1 MPARSGRPLLV
12 LIDANGLVYRAFY
25 ALPYFTTSDGQPT
38 NAVYGFTTMLL
49 KVLEEESPEYVAVAF
64 DRPGPTF
71 RHEAYAEYKAT
82 RRKMPDDLR
91 PQVGLAKE
99 VVEALQLPVFEVAG
113 FEADDVIGALARQ
126 AEAQGIDVLIV
137 TGDLDALQLVSPHT
151 RVMMTSRG
159 ITETTIYDEAAVRE
173 RFGIAPPQIPDLKS
187 LKGDTTD
194 NIPGVPGVGEKTA
207 SRLLSQYGSV
217 EALLNGVGDIREA
230 KLRERL
236 REHREQILTSKH
248 LATIVTDLDNVRL
261 DLEFL
266 RRRPPDRDQVKE
278 LFTTLEFKTLLE
290 RLGVEAP
297 APQSRGT
304 YRTVAADAL
313 PPLLAE
319 AARLA
324 IAPVAGPGH
333 PLTAELRGLAVST
346 KTGEGAYV
354 PVESGIPRALADLLE
369 RGGLPKLS
377 EDAKRD
383 RLLLEGA
390 GLHPRGFA
398 FDVSLASYLLDPGK
412 RTHTLESAS
421 WQFLGWRLGNGEA
434 AEGDALSLGRA
445 PEEAAAERADI
456 TGRLAGIL
464 EARLGERELLSLY
477 REIEMPLVDVLAR
490 METVGVAIDV
500 DALRALSVTLR
511 ERIDALTGDIYRLA
525 GTEFNIGSPKQLAF
539 VLFEKL
545 QLPPLK
551 RTKTGF
557 STDAEVL
564 EQLAP
569 QHEVVA
575 RILEHRELSKLLST
589 YVDVLPDMIDPRT
602 GRVHTTFNQTVAS
615 TGRLVTT
622 DPNLQNIPI
631 RTDVGRQI
639 RRTFVPGRPGHVLL
653 SADYDQIELR
663 VLAHITGDP
672 GLLDAFRR
680 GEDIHTVTA
689 AEVFGVAPD
698 GVTPEMRRQAKVF
711 NYGIA
716 YGISDFG
723 LASQLGIG
731 RAEAQRFMDTYFAR
745 YPRVQEYTRTTVE
758 LARRQGY
765 VTTLLNRRRY
775 LPDILSRNR
784 VIREA
789 AERNAIN
796 APIQGTAADIIK
808 IAMLRI
814 HHDLLPG
821 TSGLEMILQ
830 IHDELLFELPEALV
844 PDVAPRIREIMER
857 AYQLAAPLAVSVAC
871 GPNWQDLV
879 DVA

>member
-1 MPARSGRPLLV
+1 M

-25 ALPYFTTSDGQPT
+25 ALPYFTTSGGQPT

-49 KVLEEESPEYVAVAF
+49 KVLEEEAPDYVAVAF
-64 DRPGPTF
+64 DKPGPTF

-82 RRKMPDDLR
+82 RQKMPDDLR
-91 PQVGLAKE
+91 PQIGLAKE
-99 VVEALQLPVFEVAG
+99 VVEALQLPIFEVAG
-113 FEADDVIGALARQ
+113 FEADDVIGTLARQ
-126 AEAQGIDVLIV
+126 AEARGIEVLIV

-173 RFGIAPPQIPDLKS
+173 RFGIAPAQIPDLKS
-187 LKGDTTD
+187 LKGDPTD

-207 SRLLSQYGSV
+207 SRLLAQYPSV
-217 EALLNGVGDIREA
+217 EALLSAVCDLREA
-230 KLRERL
+230 KLRKRL
-236 REHREQILTSKH
+236 EESREQILQSKH
-248 LATIVTDLDNVRL
+248 LATIVTDLDLRL

-266 RRRPPDRDQVKE
+266 RRRPPDLDQVKE

-290 RLGVEAP
+290 RLGVGAP

-304 YRTVAADAL
+304 YRAL
-313 PPLLAE
+313 APEGLPGLLAG

-324 IAPVAGPGH
+324 VALVANGGH
-333 PLTAELRGLAVST
+333 PLTATLQGIAISPRS
-346 KTGEGAYV
+346 GEGAYV
-354 PVESGIPRALADLLE
+354 EAEGVFPRILAGLLE
-369 RGGLPKLS
+369 REDLPKLS
-377 EDAKRD
+377 QDVKRD
-383 RLLLEGA
+383 RLLLQ
-390 GLHPRGFA
+390 GLGLRPGGFA

-412 RTHTLESAS
+412 RTHTLESVA
-421 WQFLGWRLGNGEA
+421 WQYLGWRLGDG
-434 AEGDALSLGRA
+434 AEGDALAMGQSPA
-445 PEEAAAERADI
+445 EAAAEHADVI
-456 TGRLAGIL
+456 GRLAEIL
-464 EARLGERELLSLY
+464 EARLRERELLALY
-477 REIEMPLVDVLAR
+477 REIELPLVDALAR

-500 DALRALSVTLR
+500 QALRVLATTLR
-511 ERIDALTGDIYRLA
+511 DRLEALTEEIYRLA

-545 QLPPLK
+545 QLPTLK

-589 YVDVLPDMIDPRT
+589 YVDVLPGLIDPRT
-602 GRVHTTFNQTVAS
+602 GRLHTTFNQTVAS
-615 TGRLVTT
+615 TGRLITT

-631 RTDVGRQI
+631 RTDVGQQI

-653 SADYDQIELR
+653 SADYAQIELR

-672 GLLDAFRR
+672 GLLEAFRS
-680 GEDIHTVTA
+680 GDDIHTVTA
-689 AEVFGVAPD
+689 AEVFGVTAGD
-698 GVTPEMRRQAKVF
+698 VTADMRRLAKVF

-723 LASQLGIG
+723 LATQLGIG
-731 RAEAQRFMDTYFAR
+731 RAEAQQFMETYFAR
-745 YPRVQEYTRTTVE
+745 YPRVAEYMRTTVD

-784 VIREA
+784 LIREA
-789 AERNAIN
+789 AERIAIN

-814 HHDLLPG
+814 HRDLLPAMP
-821 TSGLEMILQ
+821 GLDMILQ
-830 IHDELLFELPEALV
+830 IHDELLFELPRQLVAEAV
-844 PDVAPRIREIMER
+844 PRIRQIMEQ
-857 AYQLAAPLAVSVAC
+857 AFSLAAPLSVSVAT
-871 GPNWQDLV
+871 GPNWQDLTEIE
-879 DVA
+879 